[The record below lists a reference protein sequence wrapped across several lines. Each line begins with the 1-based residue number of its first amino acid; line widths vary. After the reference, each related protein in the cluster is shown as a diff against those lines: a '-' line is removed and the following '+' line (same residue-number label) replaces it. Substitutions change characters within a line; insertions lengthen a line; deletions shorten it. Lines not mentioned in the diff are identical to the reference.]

1 MIFLIVSFIVLMILS
16 FDPDND
22 FFDWVLNTI
31 FSTKFFIT
39 YSFYIIY
46 IFSLYSEN
54 KSFSYNKEI
63 KEIKETIY
71 SLKNSE
77 GISGSFFLG
86 SGNIDSV
93 SKYTYFI
100 KNEDES
106 KEKKSIES
114 EGTKIYEDEE
124 YEPYIKIKECKS
136 GYKFSFIKGWW
147 SEIEPCDFNKIREIH
162 VPKNTIIMEYKI

>member
-1 MIFLIVSFIVLMILS
+1 MIFLIISFIFLMIMS
-16 FDPDND
+16 FEPEDDFIDNIM
-22 FFDWVLNTI
+22 NTI
-31 FSTKFFIT
+31 FSMKFFII
-39 YSFYIIY
+39 YSLYILY
-46 IFSLYSEN
+46 VFSLYKEHNVFSYEKQITEN
-54 KSFSYNKEI
+54 KEV
-63 KEIKETIY
+63 IY

-77 GISGSFFLG
+77 GVSGSFFLG

-100 KNEDES
+100 KNKDES

-136 GYKFSFIKGWW
+136 GYEFSFIKGWW
-147 SEIEPCDFNKIREIH
+147 SEKEACDFYKIREIH